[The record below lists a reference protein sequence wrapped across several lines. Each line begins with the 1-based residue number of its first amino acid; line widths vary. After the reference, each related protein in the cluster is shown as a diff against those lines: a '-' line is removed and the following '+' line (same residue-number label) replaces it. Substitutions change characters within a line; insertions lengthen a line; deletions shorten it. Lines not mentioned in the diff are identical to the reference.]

1 MRIFSDMGGSACLAI
16 RGASSATSGQ
26 SSLEIAPVTTCMSRP
41 SLSIM
46 VRSAIGF
53 AASADCAPSAV
64 AKVAKSTDSET
75 VKNDLGFKGW
85 FTNYSIDVVT
95 NALGLTI
102 GCRCPQNS
110 RLSAIDPNA

>member
-1 MRIFSDMGGSACLAI
+1 MKFNKL
-16 RGASSATSGQ
+16 
-26 SSLEIAPVTTCMSRP
+26 V
-41 SLSIM
+41 
-46 VRSAIGF
+46 SAIGF
-53 AASADCAPSAV
+53 AASTDCAPSAV
-64 AKVAKSTDSET
+64 AKVAKSTDSGT

-85 FTNYSIDVVT
+85 FTNFSIDVVT

>member
-1 MRIFSDMGGSACLAI
+1 MPRRGLGW
-16 RGASSATSGQ
+16 RGATEPRLTSARW
-26 SSLEIAPVTTCMSRP
+26 P
-41 SLSIM
+41 LSI
-46 VRSAIGF
+46 SARCTQLSKVVGVQPIFGAIDPTIGF
-53 AASADCAPSAV
+53 AASTDCAPSAV

-85 FTNYSIDVVT
+85 FTNFSIDVVT
-95 NALGLTI
+95 NALGLTN